1 MNVFNNLLDEL
12 SIFVEKK
19 NHYMMYS
26 CYLEQILFGKL
37 SFEEIEAVRE
47 DDEVTETS
55 SDVI

>member
-1 MNVFNNLLDEL
+1 
-12 SIFVEKK
+12 
-19 NHYMMYS
+19 
-26 CYLEQILFGKL
+26 LEPILVGKL